1 MIYHKKFMVIYV
13 AYRKTYR
20 LFLLT
25 TKTIEMEIY
34 FEDEQQ
40 SPLKKLQPKFYCD
53 AVENN
58 KVPCET
64 QCYYCLKKEQLKP

>member
-1 MIYHKKFMVIYV
+1 
-13 AYRKTYR
+13 
-20 LFLLT
+20 
-25 TKTIEMEIY
+25 MEIY

-40 SPLKKLQPKFYCD
+40 APLKKLQPKFYCD

-64 QCYYCLKKEQLKP
+64 QCYYCLKKELLKQ

>member
-1 MIYHKKFMVIYV
+1 
-13 AYRKTYR
+13 
-20 LFLLT
+20 
-25 TKTIEMEIY
+25 MEIY

-40 SPLKKLQPKFYCD
+40 APLKKLQPKFYCD

-64 QCYYCLKKEQLKP
+64 QCYYCLNK

>member
-1 MIYHKKFMVIYV
+1 MKYNINIHKVITLTIYTKI
-13 AYRKTYR
+13 
-20 LFLLT
+20 
-25 TKTIEMEIY
+25 KTIDMEIY

-40 SPLKKLQPKFYCD
+40 APLKKLQPEFYCD

-64 QCYYCLKKEQLKP
+64 QCYYCLNK